1 MLGIL
6 LGVADFDGHD
16 DDVAEDAGDGGCGAE
31 LLRATVG
38 FLVTLCVTVL
48 LEVLI
53 VVVSMRGS
61 ILNVQPR
68 SAMPYIVY
76 TRLGLS
82 VDIFLNLNLNL
93 NIIIIIIIIIV
104 IM

>member
-16 DDVAEDAGDGGCGAE
+16 EAADGGGCGSE
-31 LLRATVG
+31 LLRVTVG

-48 LEVLI
+48 LELLI
-53 VVVSMRGS
+53 LIVSMRGS
-61 ILNVQPR
+61 ILDVQPR

-76 TRLGLS
+76 TRLGMFLCAVCLASGYTMQRASRHTALS
-82 VDIFLNLNLNL
+82 SARTLN
-93 NIIIIIIIIIV
+93 
-104 IM
+104 